1 MFKPLILSLISWLAL
16 AACGPAPTEPSA
28 PIKAE
33 TATQPTASTDA
44 GIQAAANSHNSANSL
59 DWAGVYKGVV
69 PCADCEGIET
79 LLRLNM
85 DNSYQLSTVYL
96 GKDATPFKQAGSFE
110 WDAKGSVIRLLNQKD
125 GPALYKV
132 VENQLIQLDMQ
143 GQLITGDLAENYK
156 LSKQASVAGHQLT
169 GVRWKLTELM
179 GQAIPATEP
188 DTTPYLQFG
197 DDGRVSG
204 FAGCNQFTGAY
215 QVEDLRLTFKPMATT
230 QKACLSDSV
239 EQQFLSTIQG
249 IDNYS
254 LNDSGLAFYKA
265 RTAALLRFTAVQP

>member
-1 MFKPLILSLISWLAL
+1 MSKPLILSLISWLAL
-16 AACGPAPTEPSA
+16 SACGPAPTEPSA

-44 GIQAAANSHNSANSL
+44 GIQAAANSHNSANAL

-69 PCADCEGIET
+69 PCADCEGIDT

-143 GQLITGDLAENYK
+143 GQLITGALAENYK
-156 LSKQASVAGHQLT
+156 LNKQASVAEHQLT

-215 QVEDLRLTFKPMATT
+215 QVENLRLTFKPMATT

>member
-1 MFKPLILSLISWLAL
+1 MSKPLILSLISWLVL
-16 AACGPAPTEPSA
+16 SACGPAPTEPSA

-33 TATQPTASTDA
+33 TVTQPTASTDA

-69 PCADCEGIET
+69 PCADCEGIDT

-85 DNSYQLSTVYL
+85 DNSYQLSTIYL

-110 WDAKGSVIRLLNQKD
+110 WDAKGSVIRLLSQKD

-143 GQLITGDLAENYK
+143 GQLITGAFAENYK
-156 LSKQASVAGHQLT
+156 LNKQASVAEHQLT

-179 GQAIPATEP
+179 GQAIPTTEP

-215 QVEDLRLTFKPMATT
+215 QAEGLRLTFKPMATT

>member
-1 MFKPLILSLISWLAL
+1 MYKPLILCLTVWLAL
-16 AACGPAPTEPSA
+16 TACGPAPTEPSA
-28 PIKAE
+28 PTQTAAPAE
-33 TATQPTASTDA
+33 TAATPD
-44 GIQAAANSHNSANSL
+44 NSHNSANSL

-79 LLRLNM
+79 LLTLNM
-85 DNSYQLSTVYL
+85 DSSYQLSTTYL
-96 GKDATPFKQAGSFE
+96 GKDSKAFEQQGRFE
-110 WDAKGSVIRLLNQKD
+110 WNAKGSVIRLLEQKD

-132 VENQLIQLDMQ
+132 VENQLIQLDMA
-143 GQLITGDLAENYK
+143 GQLITGDLADNYK
-156 LSKQASVAGHQLT
+156 LNKQSAVAEHKLT

-179 GQAIPATEP
+179 GQAVPATEP
-188 DTTPYLQFG
+188 DMTPYLEFG

-215 QVEDLRLTFKPMATT
+215 ETEGLRLTFKPMATT
-230 QKACLSDSV
+230 QKACLNASV
-239 EQQFLSTIQG
+239 EQQFLTTIQG

-265 RTAALLRFTAVQP
+265 RTAALLRFIALQP

>member
-1 MFKPLILSLISWLAL
+1 MFKPLILSLTAWLVL

-28 PIKAE
+28 AAQAQ
-33 TATQPTASTDA
+33 TAYDH
-44 GIQAAANSHNSANSL
+44 HNSANSL

-79 LLRLNM
+79 SLTLNM
-85 DNSYQLSTVYL
+85 DNSYQLSTTYL
-96 GKDATPFKQAGSFE
+96 GKEATPFKQQGSFE
-110 WDAKGSVIRLLNQKD
+110 WDAKGSVIRLLDQKE

-132 VENQLIQLDMQ
+132 IENQLIQLDMQ
-143 GQLITGDLAENYK
+143 GELITGDLADNYK
-156 LSKQASVAGHQLT
+156 LTKQSLVAEHKLT

-179 GQAIPATEP
+179 GQEVPTTEP
-188 DTTPYLQFG
+188 DLTPYLQFG
-197 DDGRVSG
+197 EDGRVSG
-204 FAGCNQFTGAY
+204 FAGCNQFTGEYKA
-215 QVEDLRLTFKPMATT
+215 EGLRLTFKPMATT
-230 QKACLSDSV
+230 QKACLNGSI
-239 EQQFLSTIQG
+239 EQQFLTTIQG

>member
-1 MFKPLILSLISWLAL
+1 MSKPLILSLTAWLVL

-28 PIKAE
+28 PIQPSTPTQA
-33 TATQPTASTDA
+33 ATQAATAAMPD
-44 GIQAAANSHNSANSL
+44 NSHNSANSL
-59 DWAGVYKGVV
+59 DWAGEYKGVV

-79 LLRLNM
+79 SLTLNM
-85 DNSYQLSTVYL
+85 DNSYQLSTIYL
-96 GKDATPFKQAGSFE
+96 GKDATPFKQQGSFE

-132 VENQLIQLDMQ
+132 GENQLFQLDME
-143 GQLITGDLAENYK
+143 GQLITGDLADNYK
-156 LSKQASVAGHQLT
+156 LTKQTTVAEHQLT

-179 GQAIPATEP
+179 GQEVPTTEP
-188 DTTPYLQFG
+188 DLTPYLQFG
-197 DDGRVSG
+197 EDGRVSG

-215 QVEDLRLTFKPMATT
+215 ETEGLRLTFKPMATT
-230 QKACLSDSV
+230 QKACLNASV
-239 EQQFLSTIQG
+239 EQQFLTTIQG

>member
-1 MFKPLILSLISWLAL
+1 MSKPLILSLTAWLVL

-28 PIKAE
+28 QEKPS
-33 TATQPTASTDA
+33 TPTPHSAPADA
-44 GIQAAANSHNSANSL
+44 NLAAVADGHNSANSL
-59 DWAGVYKGVV
+59 DWAGVYKGVL

-79 LLRLNM
+79 SLTLNM
-85 DNSYQLSTVYL
+85 DNGYQLSTTYL
-96 GKDATPFKQAGSFE
+96 GKDATSFKQQGRFE

-132 VENQLIQLDMQ
+132 GENQLFQLDME
-143 GQLITGDLAENYK
+143 GQLITGDLADNYK
-156 LSKQASVAGHQLT
+156 LMKQTTVAEHKLI
-169 GVRWKLTELM
+169 GVRWKLTELL

-188 DTTPYLQFG
+188 DMTPYLQFG
-197 DDGRVSG
+197 EDGRVSG

-215 QVEDLRLTFKPMATT
+215 ETEGLRLTFKPMATT
-230 QKACLSDSV
+230 EKACLNASI

-265 RTAALLRFTAVQP
+265 RTAALLSFTAVQP